1 VARDFERIDRFIER
15 RLPFLI
21 SIISTPMARAEKAYE
36 RYYVEDKG
44 DRYIIVV
51 ELPGA
56 SKESIH
62 VYVRERSIYVHAKNE
77 VKIGHLPSEYNIKI
91 NLEEEI
97 DVDNVKAKYHNGILT
112 IEAYKKIKGREI
124 KVT

>member
-1 VARDFERIDRFIER
+1 MTRDFERLGKFIGR
-15 RLPFLI
+15 RLPFLV
-21 SIISTPMARAEKAYE
+21 SIISTPMARAERVYE
-36 RYYVEDKG
+36 RYHVEDKG
-44 DRYIIVV
+44 DKYIIVV

-56 SKESIH
+56 NKEAIH

-77 VKIGHLPSEYNIKI
+77 VKIGHLPPEYNIKI

-97 DVDNVKAKYHNGILT
+97 DIDNVKAKYRNGILT

-124 KVT
+124 KVA